1 MAKHF
6 WHLEAEVEF
15 DRKSVLTIG
24 ACLMKKENADSIND
38 NNNGG
43 KSVARSLPS
52 VPSFYEVNS
61 DMT

>member
-6 WHLEAEVEF
+6 WRLEAEVEF

-24 ACLMKKENADSIND
+24 ACLMKKENADSND

-43 KSVARSLPS
+43 KSVARSLSS
-52 VPSFYEVNS
+52 VPSFYEVNT